1 MKTFDEIDQAFLKGL
16 TLLYV
21 EDEEE
26 VRTQFVRFLSRL
38 VGKLLVARDGEEGL
52 AIYHEQAPHMI
63 LTDILMP
70 VRDGLEMAREVR
82 AVDRKIPIILL
93 TAFEQIDYLKNSIN
107 IGVDKYVTKPVD
119 GLHLQQ
125 TLLECARRLRLEDD
139 LHSAA
144 RTDPLTGLANRR
156 ELMNRFRAESA
167 RIERHGGVFSLLL
180 ADIDHFKQVNDTFGH
195 PAGDQVL
202 KRVADVLAK
211 STRAEDVCGRWGGE
225 EFLLMLANTDEEAA
239 LSTAEKLRLTVA
251 ELVTVWEDRLIAVT
265 LSFGVGS
272 YRPGI
277 SLEDS
282 ITAVDK
288 ALYRAKANGRNRSEA
303 ATAADAAPPD

>member
-1 MKTFDEIDQAFLKGL
+1 MTTIDEQDQTFLKGL

-21 EDEEE
+21 EDEED

-38 VGKLLVARDGEEGL
+38 VGRLLVARNGEEGL
-52 AIYHEQAPHMI
+52 AIYHAQAPHMI

-70 VRDGLEMAREVR
+70 VRDGLEMAREIR
-82 AVDRKIPIILL
+82 AVDRKIPILLL
-93 TAFEQIDYLKNSIN
+93 TAFEQIEYLKNSIN

-144 RTDPLTGLANRR
+144 QSDPLTGLANRR
-156 ELMNRFRAESA
+156 ELMNRFKAESA
-167 RIERHGGVFSLLL
+167 RVERHGGVFSLLL
-180 ADIDHFKQVNDTFGH
+180 ADIDHFKLVNDTFGH

-202 KRVADVLAK
+202 KRVAEVL
-211 STRAEDVCGRWGGE
+211 SGSIRAEDVCGRWGGE
-225 EFLLMLANTDEEAA
+225 EFLLLLANTDEEAA
-239 LSTAEKLRLTVA
+239 LSAAEKLRLTVA
-251 ELVTVWEDRLIAVT
+251 ELVTVWEGQPIVVT

-272 YRPGI
+272 YRSGM
-277 SLEDS
+277 SLDDS
-282 ITAVDK
+282 IKAVDK
-288 ALYRAKANGRNRSEA
+288 ALYRAKAGGRNRCEA
-303 ATAADAAPPD
+303 APVADVAPRD

>member
-1 MKTFDEIDQAFLKGL
+1 MKTIDEKDQAFLKGL

-38 VGKLLVARDGEEGL
+38 VGKLLVACDGEEGL
-52 AIYHEQAPHMI
+52 AVYHDQAPHMI

-70 VRDGLEMAREVR
+70 VRDGLEMAREIR

-119 GLHLQQ
+119 GLHLQR

-144 RTDPLTGLANRR
+144 QTDPLTGLANRR
-156 ELMNRFRAESA
+156 EVMNRFKAESA
-167 RIERHGGVFSLLL
+167 RVERHGGVFSLLL
-180 ADIDHFKQVNDTFGH
+180 ADIDHFKLVNDTFGH

-225 EFLLMLANTDEEAA
+225 EFLLMLANTDEAAA
-239 LSTAEKLRLTVA
+239 LSAAEKLRLAVA
-251 ELVTVWEDRLIAVT
+251 ELETVWEGTPIAVT

-272 YRPGI
+272 YRPGM
-277 SLEDS
+277 SLDDS
-282 ITAVDK
+282 ITDVDK
-288 ALYRAKANGRNRSEA
+288 ALYRAKANGRNRCEA
-303 ATAADAAPPD
+303 ATAADAAPGD

>member
-1 MKTFDEIDQAFLKGL
+1 MTTIDGKDQAFLQGL

-52 AIYHEQAPHMI
+52 AIYHDQAPHMI

-70 VRDGLEMAREVR
+70 VRDGLEMAREIR

-93 TAFEQIDYLKNSIN
+93 TAFEQVDYLKNSIN
-107 IGVDKYVTKPVD
+107 VGVDKYVVKPVD
-119 GLHLQQ
+119 GLHLQR

-139 LHSAA
+139 LHRAA
-144 RTDPLTGLANRR
+144 QTDPLTGLANRR
-156 ELMNRFRAESA
+156 ELINRFKVESA
-167 RIERHGGVFSLLL
+167 RVERHGGVFSLLL

-195 PAGDQVL
+195 PAGDLVL
-202 KRVADVLAK
+202 KRMAELLAG
-211 STRAEDVCGRWGGE
+211 SIRTEDICGRWGGE
-225 EFLLMLANTDEEAA
+225 EFLLLLANTDEEAA
-239 LSTAEKLRLTVA
+239 LAAAVKLRLAAA
-251 ELVTVWEDRLIAVT
+251 ELVTLWEGRPIAVT

-272 YRPGI
+272 YRPGM
-277 SLEDS
+277 SLDHG
-282 ITAVDK
+282 IKAVDK
-288 ALYRAKANGRNRSEA
+288 ALYRAKANGRNRCEA
-303 ATAADAAPPD
+303 ATAADAAPGD

>member
-1 MKTFDEIDQAFLKGL
+1 MKTFDENDQAFLKGL

-21 EDEEE
+21 EDEEQ

-70 VRDGLEMAREVR
+70 VRDGLEMAREIR

-156 ELMNRFRAESA
+156 ELMNCFKAESA

-225 EFLLMLANTDEEAA
+225 EFLLMLANADEEAA

-251 ELVTVWEDRLIAVT
+251 ELVTVWEDRFIAVT
-265 LSFGVGS
+265 LSFGFGS
-272 YRPGI
+272 YRPGM
-277 SLEDS
+277 SLEEC
-282 ITAVDK
+282 ILAVDK
-288 ALYRAKANGRNRSEA
+288 ALYRAKANGRNRCEA
-303 ATAADAAPPD
+303 ATAAGAAPPD